1 MFGLDPDIQVYKT
14 SIFKLESLNKPED
27 DSTRGASWGSLTP
40 SVTGSLCGAPKVAML
55 R

>member
-27 DSTRGASWGSLTP
+27 DRA
-40 SVTGSLCGAPKVAML
+40 C
-55 R
+55 

>member
-14 SIFKLESLNKPED
+14 SIFELESLNKLED
-27 DSTRGASWGSLTP
+27 DR
-40 SVTGSLCGAPKVAML
+40 V